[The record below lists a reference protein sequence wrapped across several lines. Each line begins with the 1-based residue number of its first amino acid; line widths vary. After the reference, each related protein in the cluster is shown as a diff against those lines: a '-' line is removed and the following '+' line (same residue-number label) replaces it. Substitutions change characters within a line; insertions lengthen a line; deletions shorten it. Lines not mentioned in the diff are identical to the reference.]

1 MNGWWGKLS
10 TQWTASTLRDSVR
23 YKGEHIW
30 ENVSIEMRLRRHKQQ
45 SEKFEV
51 PKGLNF
57 ILKDVL
63 DSLKSFMQNSDM
75 ITFVFRNNFPKL

>member
-75 ITFVFRNNFPKL
+75 IIFVFRNNFPKL